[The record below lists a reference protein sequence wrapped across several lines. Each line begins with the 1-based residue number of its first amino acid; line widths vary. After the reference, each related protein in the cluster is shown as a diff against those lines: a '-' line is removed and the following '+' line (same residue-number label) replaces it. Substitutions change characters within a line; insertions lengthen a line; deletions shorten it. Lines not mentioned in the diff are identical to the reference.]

1 VSAEA
6 RSRAGYGQYCP
17 ISRAVEVLGERWS
30 LLIVRDMLCGTRRFN
45 DLARG
50 LPGLSRTLLSKR
62 LRELERAGLVERLD
76 GEYLLTPAGA
86 ELEPIV
92 FGLGAWGAK
101 WTFDDPTP
109 DELDAQLLVWW
120 MHKRIDASAF
130 PDRRRIV
137 LELRFRDDR
146 RRFWVVIEDGD
157 SSVCLTEPGWETDIT
172 IDSDL
177 DSLYRVWLGQLP
189 IREAVRSGRVGFD
202 GPPALVRRMPD
213 AMRLSQIAPAV
224 AAATGRGPATAASL
238 NTHPFTSP

>member
-1 VSAEA
+1 MSAAGA

-30 LLIVRDMLCGTRRFN
+30 LLIIRDMLCGSSRFN

-101 WTFDDPTP
+101 WTFGDPAP

-120 MHKRIDASAF
+120 MHKRIDPSAF
-130 PDRRRIV
+130 PDRRRTV

-157 SSVCLTEPGWETDIT
+157 PSVCLTEPGWETDVT
-172 IDSDL
+172 IDADL

-202 GPPALVRRMPD
+202 GPPALVRRMPE
-213 AMRLSQIAPAV
+213 AMQLSQIAPAV
-224 AAATGRGPATAASL
+224 AAARESSAP
-238 NTHPFTSP
+238 